1 MKKSK
6 KGKTIMGI
14 LIKAALVVALVVI
27 TGCASITTGNH
38 QLVTVHTAG
47 CESDGD
53 IVCTIQNKDNY
64 LTVPAGSAGNI
75 EKGAKALLITCADK
89 DNTVSGTATHE
100 STYQAANL
108 GNVLLGGGVGIIVD
122 AATGAMWKYPES
134 VVVPMTCAKGETEVT
149 EVTEVTED

>member
-1 MKKSK
+1 M
-6 KGKTIMGI
+6 
-14 LIKAALVVALVVI
+14 
-27 TGCASITTGNH
+27 
-38 QLVTVHTAG
+38 
-47 CESDGD
+47 
-53 IVCTIQNKDNY
+53 
-64 LTVPAGSAGNI
+64 
-75 EKGAKALLITCADK
+75 ITCADK

-134 VVVPMTCAKGETEVT
+134 VVVPMTCANRKTGGTEVT